1 MAHTDLPTKWKRWC
15 DALSRSLGSRDG
27 ALLRTPKVIRQQA
40 VKSILASIKMIRTK
54 RLKDPQAVFH
64 PAFKDGLHDSI
75 RIESRS
81 IRRLG
86 YMLDLSQPVLP
97 EKVVCLPLH

>member
-1 MAHTDLPTKWKRWC
+1 ME
-15 DALSRSLGSRDG
+15 ALVRRFVSVAGLQGR
-27 ALLRTPKVIRQQA
+27 ALLRTRTPKVIRQQA

-54 RLKDPQAVFH
+54 RLKDPQAVFR
-64 PAFKDGLHDSI
+64 PVFKDGLHDSI